1 MYEVPVNMKIAASIF
16 LCALVLSGKDAR
28 SGKLVVKVEG
38 ARNAKGLIRVALWNQ
53 ASGFPVDPRKALTG
67 ASAAVVD
74 GEAVFSFE
82 HIPAGSYAISSYHDE
97 NQNGKLD
104 TNLVGIPKEEYGF
117 SNGARAKIG
126 PPSFAA
132 ARFSF
137 DGTDA
142 TIQVRISMFTF
153 DKPPLN

>member
-1 MYEVPVNMKIAASIF
+1 MIMKIAFWIS
-16 LCALVLSGKDAR
+16 LCGLALSSKDIP

-38 ARNAKGLIRVALWNQ
+38 ARNGKGLIRVALWNQ
-53 ASGFPVDPRKALTG
+53 SGGFPVDPRKALTG
-67 ASAAVVD
+67 ASTAIVD
-74 GEAVFSFE
+74 GEAVVTFQD
-82 HIPAGSYAISSYHDE
+82 IPAGSYAVSAYHDE

-104 TNLVGIPKEEYGF
+104 INMVGIPKEEYGF

-142 TIQVRISMFTF
+142 TIQVTIAMFTF
-153 DKPPLN
+153 

>member
-1 MYEVPVNMKIAASIF
+1 MCG
-16 LCALVLSGKDAR
+16 LALSAKDAAD
-28 SGKLVVKVEG
+28 GKLVVKVEG

-53 ASGFPVDPRKALTG
+53 PSGFPVDPRKALTG
-67 ASAAVVD
+67 ASATIVD
-74 GEAVFSFE
+74 GMAIVTFQ
-82 HIPAGSYAISSYHDE
+82 HLPAGSYAISTFHDE

-126 PPSFAA
+126 PPSFQT

-142 TIQVRISMFTF
+142 TIQVRIAMFTF
-153 DKPPLN
+153 E